1 MDKEKMNGRE
11 LTEKELEQV
20 SGGKHIEP
28 IDGVYHFTRGKSFV
42 EYLDPEVVTLICQ
55 YICCE
60 DKYATIDETVYCH
73 AEVYYGGQP
82 MQRYDEDVSVAK
94 LVECEIIQ

>member
-28 IDGVYHFTRGKSFV
+28 IGGVYHFTSGKLFV

-55 YICCE
+55 YTCYE
-60 DKYATIDETVYCH
+60 DKDATIDETVYCH
-73 AEVYYGGQP
+73 AEVLYGGQP
-82 MQRYDEDVSVAK
+82 MQQHYENVSVAK
-94 LVECEIIQ
+94 LLECEMY